1 MKVNLPDQENEVYFK
16 LMHHNHFN
24 RGARTNMES
33 IRALE
38 PKAVW
43 EIFAMICAIPHP
55 SGQEAKLAGAIAELA
70 SQHSLRVRRD
80 AYGNLRIDRP
90 ASPGFEERPAVILQG
105 HLDMVPQAAPETKF
119 DFATDPIPA
128 AAINGFVRSTAE
140 TTLGADNGLGVA
152 AALALLFDESFR
164 SGPLAAVFTLSEE
177 VGLNGALALDPAF
190 LAGEYL
196 LNLDS
201 EEEGELY
208 VGCAGG
214 ARLEAELPLEFE
226 ATPPGLVGAVL
237 EVKGL
242 AGGHSGCNI
251 ADRRGNAVRFLGE
264 ALRACPQLRAASALG
279 GSLDNAIPREAKA
292 AVAFDPADRGTVE
305 KQLAALERKFRGE
318 CALPAAFAVALADA
332 PRPERVW
339 TRPVRERV
347 AEALAGCPDGVLE
360 MDSRFGIPRTSANLA
375 AVFERGGGLV
385 FRTSQRSFSDAGRRE
400 ASARVAAHFTKLG
413 GTAKLDNEY
422 PGWEPAANSK
432 LLGKAVDL
440 YTELFGET
448 PRVKVIHAGLECG
461 IFAGKRPN
469 LDMLS
474 FGPTILDPHSPSERV
489 EIAGV
494 ERFYSFLGA
503 LVSAL

>member
-1 MKVNLPDQENEVYFK
+1 
-16 LMHHNHFN
+16 
-24 RGARTNMES
+24 MES

-43 EIFAMICAIPHP
+43 EIFAMICGIPHP
-55 SGQEAKLAGAIAELA
+55 SGQEAKLAGAIAEFALLRG
-70 SQHSLRVRRD
+70 LRVRRD
-80 AYGNLRIDRP
+80 GFGNLRIDRP
-90 ASPGFEERPAVILQG
+90 ASPGFEDRPAVILQG
-105 HLDMVPQAAPETKF
+105 HLDMVPQAAPEAKF
-119 DFATDPIPA
+119 DFSTDPIPA
-128 AAINGFVRSTAE
+128 AAEGGFVRSTAG

-152 AALALLFDESFR
+152 AALALLSDESFR

-214 ARLEAELPLEFE
+214 ARLEADLPLEFE
-226 ATPPGLVGAVL
+226 ATGPGLSGAVL
-237 EVKGL
+237 EIKGL

-264 ALRACPQLRAASALG
+264 ALNACPQLRAASAEG

-292 AVAFDPADRGTVE
+292 AVALDPADREAVAE
-305 KQLAALERKFRGE
+305 RLAALEQTFRE
-318 CALPAAFAVALADA
+318 NAALPAAFAVTLAAA

-339 TRPVRERV
+339 TRSVQKRAV
-347 AEALAGCPDGVLE
+347 EAMAGCPDGVLE
-360 MDSRFGIPRTSANLA
+360 MDARFGIPRTSGNLA
-375 AVFERGGGLV
+375 AVFERGGELV
-385 FRTSQRSFSDAGRRE
+385 FRTSQRSFSDAERRK
-400 ASARVAAHFTKLG
+400 ASARVAAHFTGLG
-413 GTAKLDNEY
+413 ATAKIDNEY
-422 PGWEPAANSK
+422 PGWEPAASSE
-432 LLGKAVDL
+432 LLAKAIAL
-440 YTELFGET
+440 HTELFDEK
-448 PRVKVIHAGLECG
+448 PQVKVIHAGLECG
-461 IFAGKRPN
+461 IFAGKRPQ
-469 LDMLS
+469 LDILS
-474 FGPTILDPHSPSERV
+474 FGPTILDPHSPSERA

>member
-1 MKVNLPDQENEVYFK
+1 
-16 LMHHNHFN
+16 
-24 RGARTNMES
+24 MES

-43 EIFAMICAIPHP
+43 EIFAMICGIPHP

-70 SQHSLRVRRD
+70 SQHGLRVRRD
-80 AYGNLRIDRP
+80 AGGNLRIERP

-105 HLDMVPQAAPETKF
+105 HLDMVPQAAAETKF

-128 AAINGFVRSTAE
+128 AAIDGFVRSTAG

-208 VGCAGG
+208 IGCAGG
-214 ARLEAELPLEFE
+214 ARLEADLPLEFE
-226 ATPPGLVGAVL
+226 ATPSGLSGAVL

-264 ALRACPQLRAASALG
+264 ALQKCPQLRVASAAG
-279 GSLDNAIPREAKA
+279 GSLDNAIPRDAKA
-292 AVAFDPADRGTVE
+292 AVALASADREAVE
-305 KQLAALERKFRGE
+305 TQLAALERKFRE
-318 CALPAAFAVALADA
+318 ESVLPAAFAVTLADA
-332 PRPERVW
+332 PLPAQVW
-339 TRPVRERV
+339 TRPVQECAV
-347 AEALAGCPDGVLE
+347 EAMAGCPNGVLE
-360 MDSRFGIPRTSANLA
+360 MDSRFGIPRTSSNLA
-375 AVFERGGGLV
+375 AVFERGGQLV
-385 FRTSQRSFSDAGRRE
+385 FRTSQRSFSDPERRE
-400 ASARVAAHFTKLG
+400 ASARVAAHFQKLG
-413 GTAKLDNEY
+413 AVAKLDNEY

-432 LLGKAVDL
+432 LLAKAVDL
-440 YTELFGET
+440 YSELFQEK
-448 PRVKVIHAGLECG
+448 PQVKVIHAGLECG
-461 IFAGKRPN
+461 IFAGKKPS